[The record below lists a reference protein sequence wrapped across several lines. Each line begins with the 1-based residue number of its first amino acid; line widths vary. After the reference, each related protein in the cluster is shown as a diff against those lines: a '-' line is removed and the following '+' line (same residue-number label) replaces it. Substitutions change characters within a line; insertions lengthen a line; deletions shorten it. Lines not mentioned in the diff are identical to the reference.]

1 MNRILVEK
9 DKLVKINNTNIKIEN
24 NKITFLSSGDYTI
37 EYLNCSNI
45 NITIN
50 VEDNIMIKL
59 FEYSDNQNIKIENT
73 YNLNSNSTLLL
84 FKFYNNKEVLE
95 KIIFNLN
102 KQYSKIDYHF
112 SNICCNK
119 ESYNIIINHN
129 ASKTESMI
137 TNKSITTNQADLT
150 FTIDSILPKGNINC
164 NLDQQTRI
172 ITLEDSNAKIEP
184 NMYIEEDQVTAKHG
198 SVIGKFSDEELFYL
212 KTRGIPEGDALK
224 LLIKG
229 LIFSNL
235 IVDLDKRAKIFNII
249 NEKWR

>member
-1 MNRILVEK
+1 
-9 DKLVKINNTNIKIEN
+9 
-24 NKITFLSSGDYTI
+24 
-37 EYLNCSNI
+37 
-45 NITIN
+45 
-50 VEDNIMIKL
+50 MIKL
-59 FEYSDNQNIKIENT
+59 FEYADNQNIKIENT
-73 YNLNSNSTLLL
+73 YNLNSYSTLLL

-112 SNICCNK
+112 SNICSNK
-119 ESYNIIINHN
+119 ENYNIIINHN
-129 ASKTESMI
+129 ASNTESMI
-137 TNKSITTNQADLT
+137 TNKSITTNKADLS
-150 FTIDSILPKGNINC
+150 FTIDSVLPKGKINC

-184 NMYIEEDQVTAKHG
+184 NMYIEEDDVTAKHG

-212 KTRGIPEGDALK
+212 QTRGIPESEALK